1 MAGDSVYEYSQTPAN
16 NNAAPPAGWPEGMSR
31 PDVNDTAR
39 RHYADV
45 AIMLADFPWMNF
57 AKERAL
63 TRTSATRLT
72 ITGVDLSLRYTKR
85 RRIKITGT
93 TPPVAYGTIYAVSF
107 SAGNTLVDCYM
118 EGDVG
123 VPTSPTKAEVS
134 LVEYRAHAGE
144 LFLREQLPAA
154 AAQVDITDVIDGDFD
169 QYVIR
174 IDDLLMATNATD
186 LRMRFDQ
193 DNGAS
198 FDTGNNYYWRVLFSS
213 DFPGSAALGAAAV
226 AFNDLTG
233 AAANFQLSNAAN
245 ATAAGWIRILARGT
259 ASLRSYYEGSLT
271 YLADSGFRVHSVFGG
286 EWQGGAALNAVRLL
300 SSSGNITR
308 ARIRTYGC
316 IGTPS

>member
-1 MAGDSVYEYSQTPAN
+1 MAIDVYDYSTTAAN
-16 NNAAPPAGWPEGMSR
+16 NNQAVPDGWPEGMQR
-31 PDVNDTAR
+31 KKVNDVAR
-39 RHYADV
+39 EGRVHIAN
-45 AIMLADFPWMNF
+45 MLRAFPWMNF
-57 AKERAL
+57 AKGFSL

-72 ITGVDLSLRYTKR
+72 ITGVDLTSLYTKR

-107 SAGNTLVDCYM
+107 SAGNTLVDCYF

-134 LVEYRAHAGE
+134 LLEYRAGAGE

-154 AAQVDITDVIDGDFD
+154 VADVDITNVIDGDFD
-169 QYVIR
+169 QYIVR

-186 LRMRFDQ
+186 LRMRMDG

-198 FDTGNNYYWRVLFSS
+198 FDTGNNYYWRAGGTS
-213 DFPGSAALGAAAV
+213 DFPGNLATGAAAV
-226 AFNDLTG
+226 AFNNLVG
-233 AAANFQLSNAAN
+233 GAANFQLSNAAN
-245 ATAAGWIRILARGT
+245 TTAAGYIRILARGT
-259 ASLRSYYEGSLT
+259 ASLRTVYEGRLVYT
-271 YLADSGFRVHSVFGG
+271 ADSGFRVASEFGG
-286 EWQGGAALNAVRLL
+286 EWQGGVAVNALKLY

-308 ARIRTYGC
+308 ARIRTFGC